1 MEEAEIK
8 KFDLEDILKKIFI
21 GLAVILLI
29 ISVWGVYMSLNEI
42 ISIWIGYKYAPIYR
56 TLLNLA
62 VLVLAIYVLN
72 LLVRKRT

>member
-1 MEEAEIK
+1 MEEAEVK

-21 GLAVILLI
+21 VLAVILLI
-29 ISVWGVYMSLNEI
+29 ISVWGVYTSLNEL

-62 VLVLAIYVLN
+62 VLILAIYVLN
-72 LLVRKRT
+72 LLVRKK

>member
-1 MEEAEIK
+1 MEETKVK
-8 KFDLEDILKKIFI
+8 KFDLEDILRKIFI
-21 GLAVILLI
+21 ILAVILLT
-29 ISVWGVYMSLNEI
+29 ISVWGVYTSLNEL

-72 LLVRKRT
+72 LLVRKR

>member
-1 MEEAEIK
+1 MEETKVK
-8 KFDLEDILKKIFI
+8 KFDLEDTLKKIFI
-21 GLAVILLI
+21 ILAVILLI
-29 ISVWGVYMSLNEI
+29 ISVWGVYTSLNEL

-72 LLVRKRT
+72 LLVRKR